1 MKETYYHIIL
11 IIALIIT
18 LYGLI
23 TNKFIFMLLLFP
35 FGLGLFKKNNDNSVM
50 SRIVK
55 VLSVNDIKEIAEI
68 IYD

>member
-11 IIALIIT
+11 ISALIIT

-35 FGLGLFKKNNDNSVM
+35 FGLGLFKKNNDNS
-50 SRIVK
+50 K
-55 VLSVNDIKEIAEI
+55 N
-68 IYD
+68 